1 MVAGVGVAVPVAK
14 VTESA
19 PLGDSNNDDDD
30 NDLEEEKVVV
40 GGGCLTRPSL
50 VRLARAA
57 AATEV
62 LTTEDV
68 SNTSPRSN

>member
-30 NDLEEEKVVV
+30 DDNDLE
-40 GGGCLTRPSL
+40 
-50 VRLARAA
+50 
-57 AATEV
+57 
-62 LTTEDV
+62 
-68 SNTSPRSN
+68 